1 MKGYNYGCRTL
12 LNPNGSSL
20 RCGDKVNHLNWE
32 PNEGA
37 VQLCEVCKLH
47 KRNATLESML
57 NRKLK
62 P

>member
-1 MKGYNYGCRTL
+1 MKDYNYGCRIL

-20 RCGDKVNHLNWE
+20 RCGDKVDHLNWE
-32 PNEGA
+32 PNEGV
-37 VQLCEVCKLH
+37 VQLCELCRLR
-47 KRNATLESML
+47 KRSASLESML